1 MILYALYMVFVV
13 ASLGFCIGAVSYSR
27 VAGGAR
33 RFMYTG
39 AALRLLDIVLGAYV
53 PLRYMAT
60 PPDVPG
66 RRELL
71 EKDDGGV
78 FRSRQKGWVRR
89 DGGSA
94 VKLPLQIAIILLFD
108 WL

>member
-1 MILYALYMVFVV
+1 M
-13 ASLGFCIGAVSYSR
+13 GAVFYSHAR
-27 VAGGAR
+27 GGAR
-33 RFMYTG
+33 RFMHTG
-39 AALRLLDIVLGAYV
+39 AAIRLLEIVLGAYV

-60 PPDVPG
+60 PPDVPE

-71 EKDDGGV
+71 EKDPSGV

-89 DGGSA
+89 DGGST
-94 VKLPLQIAIILLFD
+94 VKLPLQIVIILLFD